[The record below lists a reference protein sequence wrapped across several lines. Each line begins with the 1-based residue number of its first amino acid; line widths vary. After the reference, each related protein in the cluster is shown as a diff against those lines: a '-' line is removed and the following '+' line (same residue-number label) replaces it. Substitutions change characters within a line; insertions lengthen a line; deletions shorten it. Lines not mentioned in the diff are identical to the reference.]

1 MTGSMTQAMGADAW
15 RSPSQQL
22 GKYQLVATLGQ
33 GGMGTVYL
41 ALASG
46 FGEFRKLLVLKELRQ
61 DLTRQEGFVSMFMD
75 EARLAA
81 RLSHH
86 NVVQTFEASAVG
98 NRYFLAMEYLDGQSL
113 STLLDRTAKPLS
125 MKLSRAMHIQI
136 LCEALEGLH
145 YAHCLHDY
153 DGSSLQVVH
162 RDVSP
167 QNVFVTYHG
176 QVKVVDF
183 GVAKVANASVK
194 TAPGMFV
201 GKFSYAA
208 PEQVLGDAVDAR
220 TDVFAV
226 GVMLWEAIAG
236 RPFSE
241 QIPTPAACRAR
252 SLGLEPRIDDVSP
265 DVDPELARI
274 CNRALSV
281 NPDDRFA
288 SAKEFRAELQ
298 EFMAG
303 AGVRVEAS
311 EIGQLM
317 HEVFDAERRSLHAS
331 IEQAMRNTGVGHAP
345 PDDRS
350 IFQVDKVPTAVA
362 DLSSLVE
369 VSLQFED
376 HKIQQGYAHSKV
388 TLLEPSSEQK
398 RGIRMPTSMRMPR
411 TRLLAFGAGGLV
423 ALLGVFWAIAGDDS
437 PPAAHVPAAAPAIAV
452 SPQQPI
458 SPQPQPQPRIAA
470 QDRTGAI
477 ETSVSAATD
486 SRRVISETVTRTP
499 RKTRSEAPSSATA
512 TPSRVKTRSTPAR
525 TIAPPPEPAERVPP
539 AIAPPVPV
547 ATKRRLEEG
556 SDLTFMRRPTVQIDS
571 ESPYQ

>member
-1 MTGSMTQAMGADAW
+1 MTGSMTQAMGTDAW

-61 DLTRQEGFVSMFMD
+61 DLIRQEGFVSMFMD

-81 RLSHH
+81 RLSHP

-125 MKLSRAMHIQI
+125 AKLSRAMHIQI

-145 YAHCLHDY
+145 YAHGLHDY

-194 TAPGMFV
+194 TMPGMFV

-208 PEQVLGDAVDAR
+208 PEQVLGDPVDAR

-236 RPFSE
+236 RPFSD

-252 SLGLEPRIDDVSP
+252 SLGLEPRIDEVAP
-265 DVDPELARI
+265 DVDPDLARI
-274 CNRALSV
+274 CNRALAV
-281 NPDDRFA
+281 NPDDRFS

-331 IEQAMRNTGVGHAP
+331 IEQAMRNTGVGHVP
-345 PDDRS
+345 PDNRS
-350 IFQVDKVPTAVA
+350 IFQMDKVPTAVA

-369 VSLQFED
+369 VSLEIED

-398 RGIRMPTSMRMPR
+398 RGIRMPTFIRMPR
-411 TRLLAFGAGGLV
+411 NRLLAFSAVGLV
-423 ALLGVFWAIAGDDS
+423 ALVGVIWAFASDDS
-437 PPAAHVPAAAPAIAV
+437 PPAPRIPPSAPSIAV
-452 SPQQPI
+452 APQQPQQ
-458 SPQPQPQPRIAA
+458 QPVAA
-470 QDRTGAI
+470 QPEITSQARTGAI

-486 SRRVISETVTRTP
+486 SRRTMPETATRTS
-499 RKTRSEAPSSATA
+499 RKTRSEAPPPSAAMPSRLKTRA
-512 TPSRVKTRSTPAR
+512 TPSRTA
-525 TIAPPPEPAERVPP
+525 APVEPAER
-539 AIAPPVPV
+539 APTVVVTPEPV
-547 ATKRRLEEG
+547 ASKRRLEEG
-556 SDLTFMRRPTVQIDS
+556 ADLTFMRRPTVQIDR
-571 ESPYQ
+571 ESPYE

>member
-1 MTGSMTQAMGADAW
+1 MSYAMGTEAW

-61 DLTRQEGFVSMFMD
+61 DLIRQEGFVNMFMD
-75 EARLAA
+75 EAKLAA
-81 RLSHH
+81 RLSHP

-113 STLLDRTAKPLS
+113 STVLERTSRPSSAR
-125 MKLSRAMHIQI
+125 LSRAMHIQI
-136 LCEALEGLH
+136 LCDALEGLH
-145 YAHCLHDY
+145 YAHGLLDY
-153 DGSSLQVVH
+153 DGSSFQVVH

-208 PEQVLGDAVDAR
+208 PEQVLGNPVDAR

-236 RPFSE
+236 RPFSD
-241 QIPTPAACRAR
+241 QMPNPAACRAR
-252 SLGLEPRIDDVSP
+252 ALGLEPRITDVVP
-265 DVDPELARI
+265 NVDPNLARI
-274 CNRALSV
+274 CTRALSV
-281 NPDDRFA
+281 NPEDRFA

-298 EFMAG
+298 EFMQQ

-311 EIGQLM
+311 DIGQLM

-331 IEQAMRNTGVGHAP
+331 IEQAMRHTGIGIGPAP
-345 PDDRS
+345 TDDRS
-350 IFQVDKVPTAVA
+350 IFQVDKVPTTVA

-369 VSLQFED
+369 VSLQHED

-388 TLLEPSSEQK
+388 TLLEPSSGQK
-398 RGIRMPTSMRMPR
+398 RGIRMPIFGRMPQR
-411 TRLLAFGAGGLV
+411 WLAAYSAVGLLTIAGLV
-423 ALLGVFWAIAGDDS
+423 WAMSGGGNTEKPKAPAQAPALAITP
-437 PPAAHVPAAAPAIAV
+437 PPAPPPEPLVFSKERPG
-452 SPQQPI
+452 S
-458 SPQPQPQPRIAA
+458 
-470 QDRTGAI
+470 I
-477 ETSVSAATD
+477 ETSVSAATR
-486 SRRVISETVTRTP
+486 SRNSDADTASRTP
-499 RKTRSEAPSSATA
+499 RRTRSDVSPSAAEPKPSKQRAPA
-512 TPSRVKTRSTPAR
+512 PRS
-525 TIAPPPEPAERVPP
+525 IAVVEPVERSPL
-539 AIAPPVPV
+539 PV
-547 ATKRRLEEG
+547 AAPDPIAAKRRLEEG
-556 SDLTFMRRPTVQIDS
+556 ADLTFMRRPAVPIDS
-571 ESPYQ
+571 ESPYR

>member
-1 MTGSMTQAMGADAW
+1 MSYAMGTEAW

-61 DLTRQEGFVSMFMD
+61 DLIRQEGFVSMFMD
-75 EARLAA
+75 EAKLAA
-81 RLSHH
+81 RLSHP

-113 STLLDRTAKPLS
+113 STVLERTSRPQSAR
-125 MKLSRAMHIQI
+125 LSRAMHIQI
-136 LCEALEGLH
+136 LCDALEGLH
-145 YAHCLHDY
+145 YAHELLDY
-153 DGSSLQVVH
+153 DGSCFQVVH

-183 GVAKVANASVK
+183 GVAKVANASVR

-208 PEQVLGDAVDAR
+208 PEQVLGNPVDAR

-236 RPFSE
+236 RPFSD
-241 QIPTPAACRAR
+241 QMPNPQACRAR
-252 SLGLEPRIDDVSP
+252 SLGLEPRITDVVP
-265 DVDPELARI
+265 NVDPHLARI
-274 CNRALSV
+274 CTRALSV
-281 NPDDRFA
+281 NPEDRFA

-298 EFMAG
+298 EFMQQ

-331 IEQAMRNTGVGHAP
+331 IEQAMRHTGVGGQAP

-350 IFQVDKVPTAVA
+350 IFQVDKVPTTVA

-369 VSLQFED
+369 VSLQHED

-398 RGIRMPTSMRMPR
+398 RGIRMPIFGRMPQR
-411 TRLLAFGAGGLV
+411 WLLAYSGVGLLTVVGLIWAMSGGGNTETAKNPTRAPAV
-423 ALLGVFWAIAGDDS
+423 AIS
-437 PPAAHVPAAAPAIAV
+437 PPPTTPPEPLVF
-452 SPQQPI
+452 PQQSI
-458 SPQPQPQPRIAA
+458 G
-470 QDRTGAI
+470 TV
-477 ETSVSAATD
+477 ETSVSAATS
-486 SRRVISETVTRTP
+486 SRTSDADTATRAQRKSRSDATP
-499 RKTRSEAPSSATA
+499 QSTA
-512 TPSRVKTRSTPAR
+512 TPKTSKPRGSSAR
-525 TIAPPPEPAERVPP
+525 TMTLPVEPVERGSLTVSVPDPIAA
-539 AIAPPVPV
+539 
-547 ATKRRLEEG
+547 KRRLEEG
-556 SDLTFMRRPTVQIDS
+556 GDLTFMRRAPVQIDS
-571 ESPYQ
+571 ESPYR